1 MPNDERV
8 DKWLWATRIFKT
20 RTQATDACKKGRVSV
35 GDNGDGVVVKPSRLI
50 KVGDTIHVR
59 KTPIQYTFRVLA
71 LAPNRLGA
79 KLVPEYLENLTPQSQ
94 YDLLDVVRISGFVD
108 RRKGL
113 GRPTK
118 KEGRQL
124 SQFTEEAFEN
134 DWFLDWDDDDDT
146 DE

>member
-1 MPNDERV
+1 M
-8 DKWLWATRIFKT
+8 
-20 RTQATDACKKGRVSV
+20 
-35 GDNGDGVVVKPSRLI
+35 
-50 KVGDTIHVR
+50 
-59 KTPIQYTFRVLA
+59 
-71 LAPNRLGA
+71 
-79 KLVPEYLENLTPQSQ
+79 
-94 YDLLDVVRISGFVD
+94 RISGFVD